1 MLELL
6 IIIVTLVLD
15 QASKIIAAD
24 WLPGLPNATYPL
36 FDGVFELSYVENR
49 GAAFGMLQ
57 NARWLFILLTLVAC
71 GALIYLMIKKHAQM
85 HKMLRVCLSLIIA
98 GALGNFVDRLF
109 LGYVRDMF
117 YFSLIDFAVFN
128 VADAAISVGGVLL
141 VADLLFSKKGKA
153 FLAELDKKK
162 APDTAKKGETPS
174 EQSTADTEQGGNER

>member
-24 WLPGLPNATYPL
+24 WLSGLPNATYPL

-109 LGYVRDMF
+109 WAMCGICSIF
-117 YFSLIDFAVFN
+117 H
-128 VADAAISVGGVLL
+128 
-141 VADLLFSKKGKA
+141 
-153 FLAELDKKK
+153 
-162 APDTAKKGETPS
+162 
-174 EQSTADTEQGGNER
+174 